1 MKGDGAMAALIYVCA
16 VLVGVVAQYWLIRLA
31 VTHGAVDAWL
41 RIEAVKDD
49 LDAEEEIPITPAE
62 ASDRYFEQP

>member
-1 MKGDGAMAALIYVCA
+1 MAALIYACA
-16 VLVGVVAQYWLIRLA
+16 VLVGLVVQYWLIRLA
-31 VTHGAVDAWL
+31 VEHGAVAAWL

-62 ASDRYFEQP
+62 ASDWYYEQP